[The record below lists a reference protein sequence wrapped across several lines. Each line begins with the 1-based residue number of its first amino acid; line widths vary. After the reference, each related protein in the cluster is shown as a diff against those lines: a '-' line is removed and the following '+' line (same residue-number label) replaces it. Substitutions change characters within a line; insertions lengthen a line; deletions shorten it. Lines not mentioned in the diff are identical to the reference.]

1 MQGAGTSRFPRVG
14 LGPLGPLVVVGLAV
28 VLGGC
33 GASLTSLQPARLTP
47 ASHLAMT
54 TSLAVNAPVGS
65 AGDTLDALQALDEVA
80 GVLEPREVQLLA
92 DAVNAG
98 SLSPPMVDPSVRL
111 AYGVS
116 RYFELGAR
124 VGGSHVGVSTRV
136 QVLRIAPGIYGS
148 LGFELTSSLSTLPI
162 NRFNDRVFL
171 ERYRRLD
178 VGLPLMLGY
187 SSARVHL
194 WAGPKFVFSRVRTR
208 GHLCVRENDEC
219 ADRVDFEGEGTLRNV
234 AGQLGIA
241 LGKRRFWIALELT
254 IARLRGSGSISGQ
267 RGTTAESYTYD
278 PDGRVIQ
285 PAIGLIAWF

>member
-1 MQGAGTSRFPRVG
+1 MQGHTQAGRA
-14 LGPLGPLVVVGLAV
+14 LVMAMLLFALLAT
-28 VLGGC
+28 GGC
-33 GASLTSLQPARLTP
+33 GASLTSMQPARLTP

-54 TSLAVNAPVGS
+54 SAVTVNAPVGS
-65 AGDTLDALQALDEVA
+65 TGDTLDALRALDEVA

-98 SLSPPMVDPSVRL
+98 SLNPPMVDPSVRL
-111 AYGVS
+111 TYGVS
-116 RYFELGAR
+116 RFFEVGAR
-124 VGGSHVGVSTRV
+124 VGGSHIGVGARV
-136 QVLRIAPGIYGS
+136 QVLRVAPGIYGS
-148 LGFELTSSLSTLPI
+148 LGFELSSALSTLPI
-162 NRFNDRVFL
+162 NRFNDRVVL

-194 WAGPKFVFSRVRTR
+194 WAGPKFVFSRVRTG
-208 GHLCVRENDEC
+208 GHLCVSDTDGCLDQVTFRG
-219 ADRVDFEGEGTLRNV
+219 RGSLRNV

-254 IARLRGSGSISGQ
+254 IARLRGSGSLSGQ
-267 RGTTAESYTYD
+267 RGATEQSYTYD

-285 PAIGLIAWF
+285 PALGLIAWF